1 MEKSQKDSCF
11 GHAAMQS
18 KEIPTKTSVF
28 HSFSYQLRN
37 FGDFCTR
44 IPGTVT
50 DRLSDEAFERCGGK
64 VHRLRL
70 HVNLQESI
78 LLSVPGTGMSMPGGG
93 DSKIQVLIGRITSE
107 RIQ

>member
-1 MEKSQKDSCF
+1 MQLCNQKKHLF
-11 GHAAMQS
+11 IA
-18 KEIPTKTSVF
+18 F
-28 HSFSYQLRN
+28 HTFSN

-44 IPGTVT
+44 VPGTVT

-78 LLSVPGTGMSMPGGG
+78 LLSVPGNAGMSMPGDGG
-93 DSKIQVLIGRITSE
+93 DSKIQVLIGGITSE